1 MKLTP
6 MMYALD
12 PVISRDISDLDSP
25 KKEVPEF

>member
-12 PVISRDISDLDSP
+12 PVISRDISDPDSP
-25 KKEVPEF
+25 EKGIPEF